1 MTQPPDTT
9 PLHVLELGTWLTTGG
24 ISRHIVVLRDWLR
37 AHGQRVSIAGDPGEW
52 INAANEADFLDL
64 PLISVGWRGGA
75 LPRRA
80 LASLR
85 AALVLR
91 RWLKANRVD
100 VMHAH
105 DSTPAFVAWLARLGL
120 NIPLVITY
128 HGSEPE
134 RIAGFGRTAR
144 RADVIVTPSRM
155 SARDL
160 ATIGGVP
167 ESRLRVIGLGV
178 EPVAAP
184 DPAAA
189 AALRARLLGPTGD
202 RVILTLARLV
212 PQKGIDILIEVAARV
227 KAAHPGWRFVV
238 AGDGADDAALRA
250 RAQERGV
257 ADTVLFVG
265 RTPEPHLYLTAAD
278 LFLLTS
284 RWEALPFTIVEAY
297 RMGRPAVATA
307 CSGVVELIDDET
319 GRVAPIGDVPA
330 IAAALEEVL
339 VDEGLRQRLAA
350 AALARSR
357 EDRFDPDWVHPKFLE
372 LYRELAGRR

>member
-1 MTQPPDTT
+1 MAP
-9 PLHVLELGTWLTTGG
+9 
-24 ISRHIVVLRDWLR
+24 
-37 AHGQRVSIAGDPGEW
+37 
-52 INAANEADFLDL
+52 
-64 PLISVGWRGGA
+64 
-75 LPRRA
+75 
-80 LASLR
+80 
-85 AALVLR
+85 
-91 RWLKANRVD
+91 
-100 VMHAH
+100 
-105 DSTPAFVAWLARLGL
+105 
-120 NIPLVITY
+120 
-128 HGSEPE
+128 
-134 RIAGFGRTAR
+134 
-144 RADVIVTPSRM
+144 
-155 SARDL
+155 
-160 ATIGGVP
+160 
-167 ESRLRVIGLGV
+167 
-178 EPVAAP
+178 P

>member
-9 PLHVLELGTWLTTGG
+9 SLHVLELGTWLTTGG

-178 EPVAAP
+178 DPVAPP

>member
-339 VDEGLRQRLAA
+339 GDEGLRQRLAA